1 MIILTDNPTLESF
14 TELLH
19 LGIDNRLEPEGLG
32 SANYGFSE
40 GLGAFFVVER
50 LLGGLLGLV

>member
-1 MIILTDNPTLESF
+1 MTRLTDNPSLESF

-19 LGIDNRLEPEGLG
+19 LGIDNRLELEGLG
-32 SANYGFSE
+32 SAIYGFSE
-40 GLGAFFVVER
+40 GLGAFFVDER